1 MLLYIHIP
9 FCNSK
14 CFYCSFN
21 SFTKFHNLK
30 DNYIDAVLKQFEFEK
45 ERFQISKNQ
54 KIETLFLGGG
64 TPSTLNNQQLE
75 KLLTPILDFVKK
87 DAEITIEANPNTVS
101 LNWLKNIFKL
111 GINRISFGVQS
122 FNDQKLKFLGRT
134 HNFEIAMRSI
144 LEAKEAGFKNINLDL
159 IYNTILDDEKLI
171 FKDLEIIEKL
181 DISHLS
187 LYSLTIEE
195 NSKFQNR
202 DDFVKEDIDL
212 TKKIFQK
219 VEEIGFLQY
228 EISNFGKISKH
239 NLGYWQGKNYI
250 GLGAGAV
257 GFLKNQRFYPEKDI
271 KKYIQNPLKHE
282 IEQLSKDDLKLEK
295 LFLGFRSIVGV
306 KAQILNSQELKKAK
320 ILENEGILTFKND
333 TFFNQNFLLADEV
346 FCYTSC

>member
-30 DNYIDAVLKQFEFEK
+30 DNYIDAVLKQFKFEK
-45 ERFQISKNQ
+45 ERFQIDKNR
-54 KIETLFLGGG
+54 KIETLFFGGG

-122 FNDQKLKFLGRT
+122 FNDKKLKFLGRT
-134 HNFEIAMRSI
+134 HNSKIAMRSI

-171 FKDLEIIEKL
+171 FEDLGIVEKL

-250 GLGAGAV
+250 GLGAGGV
-257 GFLKNQRFYPEKDI
+257 GFLENKRFYPEKDVE
-271 KKYIQNPLKHE
+271 KYIQNSLKQE
-282 IEQLSKDDLKLEK
+282 TEQLSKDDLKLEK

-306 KAQILNSQELKKAK
+306 KSQILNSQELEKAK
-320 ILENEGILTFKND
+320 ILENDGILTFKNG

-346 FCYTSC
+346 TNFLNS